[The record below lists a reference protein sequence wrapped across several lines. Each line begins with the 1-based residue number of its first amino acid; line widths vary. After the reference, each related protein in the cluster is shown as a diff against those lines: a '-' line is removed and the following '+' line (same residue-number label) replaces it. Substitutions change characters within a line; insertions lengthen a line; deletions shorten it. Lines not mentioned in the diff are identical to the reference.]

1 MKNTIKTLSLS
12 AAALMT
18 LMVGVGNVQ
27 AATVGGQESISGGV
41 KAGDGYDATE
51 ENTEAESTAEFTVEA
66 GKLTLDAVP
75 DMNFGTASVQQIST
89 ANTELKYDS
98 GILTGNPS
106 TDGND
111 GGKIQVSDFRGTGLG
126 WNLSVKLGTFTN
138 SLTGAT
144 LELNAPV
151 TNKSENGNAA
161 ESLRNVTLKSDGA
174 DQKVVT
180 SIADDATS
188 TNVNEATGM
197 GVNIYTITKD
207 STTLTIDKNPTIKAG
222 TYQADL
228 TWTLANTP
236 STTAAK

>member
-1 MKNTIKTLSLS
+1 MKNTIKALSLS

-18 LMVGVGNVQ
+18 LMVSVGNVQ
-27 AATVGGQESISGGV
+27 AATVSGQENISGGV
-41 KAGDGYDATE
+41 KAGDGDNATE
-51 ENTEAESTAEFTVEA
+51 ENAEAESTAEFTVEA

-75 DMNFGTASVQQIST
+75 DMNFGTASVRDIAT
-89 ANTELKYDS
+89 KDTTLKYTS
-98 GILTGNPS
+98 GRVGKTE
-106 TDGND
+106 TKDGNHN
-111 GGKIQVSDFRGTGLG
+111 GLIQVSDFRGTGLG

-144 LELNAPV
+144 LKLNAPV
-151 TNKSENGNAA
+151 NNKTENNNAA
-161 ESLRNVTLKSDGA
+161 ESFENVTLKSNDT

-180 SIADDATS
+180 SIADNTS
-188 TNVNEATGM
+188 TNDNEATGM
-197 GVNIYTITKD
+197 GVNIYAITKD